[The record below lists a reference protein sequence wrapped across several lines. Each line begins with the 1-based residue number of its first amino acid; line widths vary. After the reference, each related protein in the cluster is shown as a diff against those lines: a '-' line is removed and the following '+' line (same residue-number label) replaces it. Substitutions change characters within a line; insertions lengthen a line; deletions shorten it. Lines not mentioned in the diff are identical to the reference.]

1 MSVDR
6 QAGEVDVGQIKFGV
20 WGPMEG
26 RDFVVID
33 AAAVKPERPL
43 EAAIEVAG
51 VPGETGELVVH
62 IYNLDRNVRILHL
75 DITRSTDDPP
85 EIVVKAGVVG
95 FLPD

>member
-1 MSVDR
+1 MNVDR

-26 RDFVVID
+26 KDFVVID

-43 EAAIEVAG
+43 EAAIEVVG
-51 VPGETGELVVH
+51 VPGETGDLAVY